1 MEGWISESDD
11 LGHQVSHGMSV
22 EESFETR
29 IKSLAL
35 SYARGVDLNKLMPI
49 VISLICERR

>member
-1 MEGWISESDD
+1 MDFRIGWSWSPD
-11 LGHQVSHGMSV
+11 LLWYEESV

-35 SYARGVDLNKLMPI
+35 SYARGIDLNKLMPI